1 MPSQASAAEEQ
12 PRQNNH
18 LYSHAQQP
26 QKNYTSHDL
35 LHAFFVIQ
43 ERKRRDWVQ
52 ANATETRSGKRLPA
66 AEFQKAKVLPVPGV
80 RHRGPRLGRRLR
92 LALLQKLDR
101 MQIRRADKG
110 HLAIARGTVGG
121 HAHFLQAVAGRVYV
135 VDLVGQR
142 AARTVSPV
150 MLRSPIV
157 G

>member
-18 LYSHAQQP
+18 RYRPAQQP
-26 QKNYTSHDL
+26 QQNSTSHDL

-43 ERKRRDWVQ
+43 ERKRRDWVP

-110 HLAIARGTVGG
+110 HLAIARGTVDGD
-121 HAHFLQAVAGRVYV
+121 AHFLQAVAGRVDV
-135 VDLVGQR
+135 VDLVGEV
-142 AARTVSPV
+142 AEITVLTLFLPV
-150 MLRSPIV
+150 PS
-157 G
+157 